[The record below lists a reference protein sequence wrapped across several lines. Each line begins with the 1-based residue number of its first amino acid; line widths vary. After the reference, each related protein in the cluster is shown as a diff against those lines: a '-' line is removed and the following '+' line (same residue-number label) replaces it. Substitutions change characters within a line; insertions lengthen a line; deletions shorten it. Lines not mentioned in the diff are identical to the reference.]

1 MKPETTFNHVALEY
15 ADKDK
20 ADLFFVNILGMEKVK
35 SSTLPEDL
43 SVAIFG
49 IKKSVDMEVYDN
61 GMVKVE
67 VFITGNSMHSG
78 YEHTCIEVKDR
89 KEFIT
94 QCSKYSIEPMVIKR
108 GGKDLLFVR
117 DFSNNLFE
125 VKEKQLS

>member
-1 MKPETTFNHVALEY
+1 
-15 ADKDK
+15 
-20 ADLFFVNILGMEKVK
+20 MERVK

-43 SVAIFG
+43 SNAIFG
-49 IKKSVDMEVYDN
+49 INKSVDMVVYDN
-61 GMVKVE
+61 GMVRIE
-67 VFITGNSMHSG
+67 VFITGNVNHCG
-78 YEHTCIEVKDR
+78 YEHTCIEVRDR

-94 QCSKYSIEPMVIKR
+94 RCEKYSVEPIVIKR

>member
-1 MKPETTFNHVALEY
+1 MEPETTFHHVALEY

-43 SVAIFG
+43 SNAIFG
-49 IKKSVDMEVYDN
+49 IKNSVDMVVFDN
-61 GMVKVE
+61 GMVRIE
-67 VFITGNSMHSG
+67 VFITGNSNHSR
-78 YEHTCIEVKDR
+78 YEHTCVEVRDR
-89 KEFIT
+89 EKFIT
-94 QCSKYSIEPMVIKR
+94 RCAKYSVEPIVIKR
-108 GGKDLLFVR
+108 EGKDLLFVR

>member
-1 MKPETTFNHVALEY
+1 MEPETTFNHVALEY

-20 ADLFFVNILGMEKVK
+20 ADLFFVKVLGMQKVK

-43 SVAIFG
+43 SDAIFG
-49 IKKSVDMEVYDN
+49 IKSHVDMEVYDN
-61 GMVKVE
+61 GMVRME
-67 VFITGNSMHSG
+67 VFITGKSKHSG
-78 YEHTCIEVKDR
+78 YEHTCINVRDR
-89 KEFIT
+89 KAFIK
-94 QCSKYSIEPMVIKR
+94 QCVKYGIEPMVIKR

>member
-1 MKPETTFNHVALEY
+1 MKPETTLNHVALEY

-20 ADLFFVNILGMEKVK
+20 ADLFFVKILGMQKVK

-43 SVAIFG
+43 SDAIFG
-49 IKKSVDMEVYDN
+49 IKSSVEMEVYDN
-61 GMVKVE
+61 GMTRIE
-67 VFITGNSMHSG
+67 VFITGKSKNSG
-78 YEHTCIEVKDR
+78 YEHTCIEVRDR

-94 QCSKYSIEPMVIKR
+94 QCEKYGIVPMVIER
-108 GGKDLLFVR
+108 GGKELLFVR